1 MNEIGLY
8 IGLLGIL
15 AGAAIACWNRIK
27 TRRTMNRIGQM
38 LDAAIAGEFTERFF
52 DESQLSALETRFA
65 HYLSA
70 AEISSRNVAQEKD
83 KIKSLIADISHQTKT
98 PIANLLLYSEML
110 MEENFSQTTMGNIEA
125 IHYQSKKLQF
135 LIDSLVK
142 LSRLENGIITLSKGK
157 HSLGSMLGHVAEQ
170 YTEKA
175 VQKGLYLQYN
185 DTDISAMFD
194 PKWTMEALVNIVDNG
209 IKYTDAG
216 GIIISALSY
225 DLFARIDITDTGI
238 GIPESEQSKIF
249 FRFYRSENVAEQEGV
264 GIGLYLA
271 RQIIAGEGGYIKVSS
286 TVGKGSTFSVFLPK

>member
-8 IGLLGIL
+8 LGLLGIP

-38 LDAAIAGEFTERFF
+38 LDAAIAGEFTESSF
-52 DESQLSALETRFA
+52 DESKLSALETRFA

-142 LSRLENGIITLSKGK
+142 LSRLENGIITLSEGK
-157 HSLGSMLGHVAEQ
+157 HSLRPILERITGKHILC
-170 YTEKA
+170 
-175 VQKGLYLQYN
+175 
-185 DTDISAMFD
+185 IS
-194 PKWTMEALVNIVDNG
+194 
-209 IKYTDAG
+209 
-216 GIIISALSY
+216 S
-225 DLFARIDITDTGI
+225 
-238 GIPESEQSKIF
+238 
-249 FRFYRSENVAEQEGV
+249 
-264 GIGLYLA
+264 
-271 RQIIAGEGGYIKVSS
+271 
-286 TVGKGSTFSVFLPK
+286 